1 MLNRRALIEFACP
14 TCTNEYGALPEK
26 AGQNMTCT
34 NCNTVIPIPVGI
46 EPRLVNVGT
55 DPGRPLT
62 PEETAA
68 FYGSYPQARPLVPRR
83 AVPSELV
90 PEPYERIPVAHY
102 PVARQD
108 DDKKVK
114 LNLGKWLGMEV
125 DVDGK
130 TRNAMATTFL
140 GGLLVAIGAII
151 AAKFGFKSRS

>member
-14 TCTNEYGALPEK
+14 TCTNEYGALPGE
-26 AGQNMTCT
+26 AGKSMTCT
-34 NCNTVIPIPVGI
+34 NCKTSIPIPTGLT
-46 EPRLVNVGT
+46 PRLVNVGT
-55 DPGRPLT
+55 VSGFSDRM
-62 PEETAA
+62 
-68 FYGSYPQARPLVPRR
+68 
-83 AVPSELV
+83 
-90 PEPYERIPVAHY
+90 PVAQD

-151 AAKFGFKSRS
+151 AAKFGFKSRT

>member
-1 MLNRRALIEFACP
+1 MFSRRHLIEFACP
-14 TCTNEYGALPEK
+14 TCTNAYGALPEK
-26 AGQNMTCT
+26 AGQHMTCT

-46 EPRLVNVGT
+46 QPKLVTVGT
-55 DPGRPLT
+55 SEARKLS
-62 PEETAA
+62 PEELAVHHDAYRRKEAMLVRRTAPA
-68 FYGSYPQARPLVPRR
+68 
-83 AVPSELV
+83 ELV
-90 PEPYERIPVAHY
+90 HEDYDEMPRHPH